1 LTRADPVAWEGE
13 GTVSAAGRGSLP
25 QTALLR
31 EGRRGFAV
39 RRWRAGYVLIAPAVL
54 LILLMM
60 VYPVVETIFFSFS
73 KVQLPALRTTFVG
86 FDNFIRILR
95 DPDTGP
101 LFRRTMVWIVG
112 GVALRMALALGA
124 ALVFN
129 AKVRGTVW
137 MRVLVILPWA
147 IPSVVGANLWRWIVQ
162 ADAGVLNQTLRSLG
176 LGAWA
181 LNWLGSP
188 DTAMLTVIVAY
199 AWGGFPFVMLL
210 ILARLQGLP
219 EDINEAATVDGAN
232 WWQIFR
238 YITLPSLT
246 GVLAVALILEV
257 VSGIN
262 SFDTL
267 MIMTGGGPA
276 NATMI
281 WGIKIY
287 KTGFAEFNLGG
298 AAALS
303 VLMFAAMLAVFMVY
317 GTINVRTRR
326 RQEEIS

>member
-1 LTRADPVAWEGE
+1 MTSQANTGALPVGNPARK
-13 GTVSAAGRGSLP
+13 TRGSSLKA
-25 QTALLR
+25 QRRNRAYLL
-31 EGRRGFAV
+31 V
-39 RRWRAGYVLIAPAVL
+39 APAVI
-54 LILLMM
+54 LIAVMM
-60 VYPVVETIFFSFS
+60 IYPIVQTIYFSFS
-73 KVQLPALRTTFVG
+73 KVQLPALRTAFIG
-86 FDNFIRILR
+86 FDNFVRIFN
-95 DPDTGP
+95 DPETGP
-101 LFRRTMVWIVG
+101 LVQRTLVWIVG
-112 GVALRMALALGA
+112 GVALKMALGMAA

-162 ADAGVLNQTLRSLG
+162 TDSGVLNQTLRAWG
-176 LGAWA
+176 LDSWA

-188 DTAMLTVIVAY
+188 DTAMFTVIVAY
-199 AWGGFPFVMLL
+199 SWGGFAFVMLL

-219 EDINEAATVDGAN
+219 EEINEAARVDGAN

-246 GVLAVALILEV
+246 GVLAVALILEI

-276 NATMI
+276 NATRI
-281 WGIKIY
+281 WGIDIY
-287 KTGFAEFNLGG
+287 KTGFTDFNLGG
-298 AAALS
+298 AAAMS
-303 VLMFAAMLAVFMVY
+303 VLMFAAVIVVFVIY
-317 GTINVRTRR
+317 GGVNSRVQR
-326 RQEEIS
+326 RQGEVS

>member
-1 LTRADPVAWEGE
+1 MAWDSE
-13 GTVSAAGRGSLP
+13 GTMVASADAALP
-25 QTALLR
+25 RTAAR
-31 EGRRGFAV
+31 PKKSRRIGRR
-39 RRWRAGYVLIAPAVL
+39 RWSAGYLLIAPAIL
-54 LILLMM
+54 LIVLMM
-60 VYPVVETIFFSFS
+60 VYPVVQTIYFSFS
-73 KVQLPALRTTFVG
+73 RVQLPALRTTFVG
-86 FDNFIRILR
+86 FDNFLRILR
-95 DPDTGP
+95 DPETGP
-101 LFRRTMVWIVG
+101 LFRRTLVWVSG
-112 GVALRMALALGA
+112 GVALRIGLGLAA

-129 AKVRGTVW
+129 AKVPGTVW

-147 IPSVVGANLWRWIVQ
+147 IPSVVSANLWRWIVQ
-162 ADAGVLNQTLRSLG
+162 ADAGVLNQTLRSWG
-176 LGAWA
+176 LGDLA

-210 ILARLQGLP
+210 ILARLQGMP
-219 EDINEAATVDGAN
+219 EEINEAATVDGAN
-232 WWQIFR
+232 WWQVFR

-246 GVLAVALILEV
+246 GVLTVALILEI

-287 KTGFAEFNLGG
+287 KTGFTEFNLGG
-298 AAALS
+298 AAALG
-303 VLMFAAMLAVFMVY
+303 VLMFIGMIAVFVVY
-317 GTINVRTRR
+317 GVTNARVSRH
-326 RQEEIS
+326 QEEPQ

>member
-1 LTRADPVAWEGE
+1 VTSQANSGV
-13 GTVSAAGRGSLP
+13 VSAGRGAQQTRGSSLKA
-25 QTALLR
+25 Q
-31 EGRRGFAV
+31 RRN
-39 RRWRAGYVLIAPAVL
+39 RAYLLIAPAVI
-54 LILLMM
+54 LIALMM
-60 VYPVVETIFFSFS
+60 IYPIVQTIYFSFS

-86 FDNFIRILR
+86 FANFIRIFN
-95 DPDTGP
+95 DPETGH
-101 LFRRTMVWIVG
+101 LVQRTLVWIIG
-112 GVALRMALALGA
+112 GVALKMALGLAA

-162 ADAGVLNQTLRSLG
+162 TDSGVLNQTLRAWG
-176 LGAWA
+176 LDGWA

-188 DTAMLTVIVAY
+188 DTAMFTVIVAY
-199 AWGGFPFVMLL
+199 SWGGFAFVMLL

-219 EDINEAATVDGAN
+219 EEINEAARVDGAN

-246 GVLAVALILEV
+246 GVLAVALILEI

-276 NATMI
+276 NATRI
-281 WGIKIY
+281 WGIDIY
-287 KTGFAEFNLGG
+287 KTGFTDFNLGG
-298 AAALS
+298 AAAMS
-303 VLMFAAMLAVFMVY
+303 VLMFAAVIVVFIIY
-317 GTINVRTRR
+317 GGVNSRVSR
-326 RQEEIS
+326 RQGEVS

>member
-1 LTRADPVAWEGE
+1 MTSQTDTGALP
-13 GTVSAAGRGSLP
+13 AGSPSRKTRGSSLKA
-25 QTALLR
+25 QRRNRAYLL
-31 EGRRGFAV
+31 V
-39 RRWRAGYVLIAPAVL
+39 APAVI
-54 LILLMM
+54 LIAVMM
-60 VYPVVETIFFSFS
+60 IYPIVQTIYFSFS
-73 KVQLPALRTTFVG
+73 KVQLPALRTAFIG
-86 FDNFIRILR
+86 LDNFVRIFS
-95 DPDTGP
+95 DPETGP
-101 LFRRTMVWIVG
+101 LVQRTLVWIVG
-112 GVALRMALALGA
+112 GVALKMALGMAA

-162 ADAGVLNQTLRSLG
+162 TDSGVLNQTLRAWG
-176 LGAWA
+176 LDSWA

-188 DTAMLTVIVAY
+188 DTAMFTVIVAY
-199 AWGGFPFVMLL
+199 SWGGFAFVMLL

-219 EDINEAATVDGAN
+219 EEINEAARVDGAN

-246 GVLAVALILEV
+246 GVLAVALILEI

-276 NATMI
+276 NATRI
-281 WGIKIY
+281 WGIDIY
-287 KTGFAEFNLGG
+287 KTGFTDFNLGG
-298 AAALS
+298 AAAMS
-303 VLMFAAMLAVFMVY
+303 VLMFAAVIVVFVIY
-317 GTINVRTRR
+317 GGVNSRVTRR
-326 RQEEIS
+326 QGEVS

>member
-1 LTRADPVAWEGE
+1 VTSQTDTGALP
-13 GTVSAAGRGSLP
+13 AGSPSRKTRGSSLKA
-25 QTALLR
+25 QRRNRAYLL
-31 EGRRGFAV
+31 V
-39 RRWRAGYVLIAPAVL
+39 APAVI
-54 LILLMM
+54 LIAVMM
-60 VYPVVETIFFSFS
+60 IYPIVQTIYFSFS
-73 KVQLPALRTTFVG
+73 KVQLPALRTAFIG
-86 FDNFIRILR
+86 LDNFIRIFS
-95 DPDTGP
+95 DPETGP
-101 LFRRTMVWIVG
+101 LVQRTLVWIVG
-112 GVALRMALALGA
+112 GVALKMALGMAA

-162 ADAGVLNQTLRSLG
+162 TDSGVLNQTLRAWG
-176 LGAWA
+176 LDSWA

-188 DTAMLTVIVAY
+188 DTAMFTVIVAY
-199 AWGGFPFVMLL
+199 SWGGFAFVMLL

-219 EDINEAATVDGAN
+219 EEINEAARVDGAN

-246 GVLAVALILEV
+246 GVLAVALILEI

-276 NATMI
+276 NATRI
-281 WGIKIY
+281 WGIDIY
-287 KTGFAEFNLGG
+287 KTGFTDFNLGG
-298 AAALS
+298 AAAMS
-303 VLMFAAMLAVFMVY
+303 VLMFAAVIVVFVIY
-317 GTINVRTRR
+317 GGVNSRVTRR
-326 RQEEIS
+326 QGEVS

>member
-1 LTRADPVAWEGE
+1 MQ
-13 GTVSAAGRGSLP
+13 TV
-25 QTALLR
+25 
-31 EGRRGFAV
+31 
-39 RRWRAGYVLIAPAVL
+39 Y
-54 LILLMM
+54 
-60 VYPVVETIFFSFS
+60 FSFS
-73 KVQLPALRTTFVG
+73 KVQLPALRTTFIG
-86 FDNFIRILR
+86 FDNFIRIFNN
-95 DPDTGP
+95 PETGP
-101 LFRRTMVWIVG
+101 LVQRTLIWIVG
-112 GVALRMALALGA
+112 GVALKMALGMAA

-162 ADAGVLNQTLRSLG
+162 TDSGVLNQTLRSWG
-176 LGAWA
+176 LDSWA

-188 DTAMLTVIVAY
+188 DTAMFTVIVAY
-199 AWGGFPFVMLL
+199 SWGGFAFVMLL

-219 EDINEAATVDGAN
+219 EEINEAAKVDGAN

-246 GVLAVALILEV
+246 GVLAVALILEI

-276 NATMI
+276 NATRI
-281 WGIKIY
+281 WGIDIY
-287 KTGFAEFNLGG
+287 KTGFTDFNLGG
-298 AAALS
+298 AAAMS
-303 VLMFAAMLAVFMVY
+303 VLMFAAVIVVFIIY
-317 GTINVRTRR
+317 GGVNSRVSR
-326 RQEEIS
+326 RQGEVS

>member
-1 LTRADPVAWEGE
+1 MTSQANTGALPVGNPARK
-13 GTVSAAGRGSLP
+13 TRGSSLKA
-25 QTALLR
+25 QRRNRAYLL
-31 EGRRGFAV
+31 V
-39 RRWRAGYVLIAPAVL
+39 APAVI
-54 LILLMM
+54 LIAVMM
-60 VYPVVETIFFSFS
+60 IYPIVQTIYFSFS
-73 KVQLPALRTTFVG
+73 KVQLPALRTAFIG
-86 FDNFIRILR
+86 FDNFVRIFN
-95 DPDTGP
+95 DPETGP
-101 LFRRTMVWIVG
+101 LVQRTLVWIVG
-112 GVALRMALALGA
+112 GVALKMALGMAA

-162 ADAGVLNQTLRSLG
+162 TDSGVLNQTLRAWG
-176 LGAWA
+176 LDSWA

-188 DTAMLTVIVAY
+188 DTAMFTVIVAY
-199 AWGGFPFVMLL
+199 SWGGFAFVMLL

-219 EDINEAATVDGAN
+219 EEINEAARVDGAN

-246 GVLAVALILEV
+246 GVLAVALILEI

-276 NATMI
+276 NATRI
-281 WGIKIY
+281 WGIDIY
-287 KTGFAEFNLGG
+287 KTGFTDFNLGG
-298 AAALS
+298 AAAMS
-303 VLMFAAMLAVFMVY
+303 VLMFAAVIVVFVIY
-317 GTINVRTRR
+317 GGVNSRVTRR
-326 RQEEIS
+326 QGEVS

>member
-1 LTRADPVAWEGE
+1 MTSQANTGVLSVGKPARQTRG
-13 GTVSAAGRGSLP
+13 GSLKA
-25 QTALLR
+25 Q
-31 EGRRGFAV
+31 RRN
-39 RRWRAGYVLIAPAVL
+39 RAYLLIAPAVI
-54 LILLMM
+54 LIALMM
-60 VYPVVETIFFSFS
+60 IYPIVQTIYFSFS

-86 FDNFIRILR
+86 FDNFVRIFN
-95 DPDTGP
+95 DPETGP
-101 LFRRTMVWIVG
+101 LVQRTLIWIIG
-112 GVALRMALALGA
+112 GVALKMALGMAA

-162 ADAGVLNQTLRSLG
+162 TDSGVLNQTLRAWG
-176 LGAWA
+176 LDGWA

-188 DTAMLTVIVAY
+188 DTAMFTVIVAY
-199 AWGGFPFVMLL
+199 SWGGFAFVMLL

-219 EDINEAATVDGAN
+219 EEINEAARVDGAN

-246 GVLAVALILEV
+246 GVLAVALILEI

-276 NATMI
+276 NATRI
-281 WGIKIY
+281 WGIDIY
-287 KTGFAEFNLGG
+287 KTGFTDFNLGG
-298 AAALS
+298 AAAMS
-303 VLMFAAMLAVFMVY
+303 VLMFAAVIVVFVIY
-317 GTINVRTRR
+317 GGVNSRVTRR
-326 RQEEIS
+326 QGEVS

>member
-1 LTRADPVAWEGE
+1 MTAEADIGAVGQGRVAPK
-13 GTVSAAGRGSLP
+13 RGSGLKA
-25 QTALLR
+25 Q
-31 EGRRGFAV
+31 RR
-39 RRWRAGYVLIAPAVL
+39 RRAYLLIAPA
-54 LILLMM
+54 LILIALMM
-60 VYPVVETIFFSFS
+60 IYPIVQTIYFSFS
-73 KVQLPALRTTFVG
+73 KVQLPALRTSFVG
-86 FDNFIRILR
+86 FDNFIRIFS
-95 DPDTGP
+95 DPETGP
-101 LFRRTMVWIVG
+101 LVQRTIVWIVG
-112 GVALRMALALGA
+112 GVALKMALGLAA

-162 ADAGVLNQTLRSLG
+162 TDAGVLNQTLRAWG
-176 LGAWA
+176 LDGWA

-188 DTAMLTVIVAY
+188 DTAMFTVIVAY
-199 AWGGFPFVMLL
+199 SWGGFAFVMLL

-219 EDINEAATVDGAN
+219 EEINEAARVDGAN

-246 GVLAVALILEV
+246 GVLAVALILEI

-276 NATMI
+276 NATRI
-281 WGIKIY
+281 WGIDIY
-287 KTGFAEFNLGG
+287 KTGFTDFNLGG
-298 AAALS
+298 AAAMS
-303 VLMFAAMLAVFMVY
+303 VLMFAAVIVVFIIY
-317 GTINVRTRR
+317 GGVNSRVQR
-326 RQEEIS
+326 RQGEVS

>member
-1 LTRADPVAWEGE
+1 MAWDSE
-13 GTVSAAGRGSLP
+13 GTMVASADAAPPRAATRPKKS
-25 QTALLR
+25 R
-31 EGRRGFAV
+31 RIGRR
-39 RRWRAGYVLIAPAVL
+39 RWSAGYLLIAPAIL
-54 LILLMM
+54 LIALMM
-60 VYPVVETIFFSFS
+60 VYPVVQTIYFSFS
-73 KVQLPALRTTFVG
+73 RVQLPALRTTFVG
-86 FDNFIRILR
+86 FDNFLRILR
-95 DPDTGP
+95 DPETGP
-101 LFRRTMVWIVG
+101 LFRRTLVWVIG
-112 GVALRMALALGA
+112 GVALRIGLGLAA

-129 AKVRGTVW
+129 SKVRGTVW

-162 ADAGVLNQTLRSLG
+162 TDVGVLNQTLRSWG

-188 DTAMLTVIVAY
+188 DTAMWTVIVAY

-219 EDINEAATVDGAN
+219 EEINEAAKVDGAN
-232 WWQIFR
+232 WWQLFR
-238 YITLPSLT
+238 YITLPALT
-246 GVLAVALILEV
+246 GVLTVALILEI

-287 KTGFAEFNLGG
+287 KTGFTEFNLGG

-303 VLMFAAMLAVFMVY
+303 VLMFAGMLAVFVFY
-317 GTINVRTRR
+317 GITNARVSRH
-326 RQEEIS
+326 QEEPT

>member
-1 LTRADPVAWEGE
+1 MTSQTSTGDVLQVRPARRPRGASLKAQRRNRAY
-13 GTVSAAGRGSLP
+13 L
-25 QTALLR
+25 
-31 EGRRGFAV
+31 
-39 RRWRAGYVLIAPAVL
+39 LIAPAVI
-54 LILLMM
+54 LIALMM
-60 VYPVVETIFFSFS
+60 IYPIVQTIYFSFS

-86 FDNFIRILR
+86 FDNFIRIFNN
-95 DPDTGP
+95 PETGP
-101 LFRRTMVWIVG
+101 LVQRTLIWIVG
-112 GVALRMALALGA
+112 GVALKMALGLIA

-162 ADAGVLNQTLRSLG
+162 TDAGVLNQTLRAWG
-176 LGAWA
+176 LDGWA

-199 AWGGFPFVMLL
+199 SWGGFAFVMLL

-219 EDINEAATVDGAN
+219 EEINEAARVDGAN

-246 GVLAVALILEV
+246 GVLAVALILEI

-276 NATMI
+276 NATRI
-281 WGIKIY
+281 WGIDIY
-287 KTGFAEFNLGG
+287 KTGFTDFNLGG
-298 AAALS
+298 AAAQS
-303 VLMFAAMLAVFMVY
+303 VLMFVAVIVVFVIY
-317 GTINVRTRR
+317 GGVNSRVQR
-326 RQEEIS
+326 RQGEAS

>member
-1 LTRADPVAWEGE
+1 MAWDSE
-13 GTVSAAGRGSLP
+13 GTLAALGEASVPRSTT
-25 QTALLR
+25 QRRKRRSVAL
-31 EGRRGFAV
+31 
-39 RRWRAGYVLIAPAVL
+39 RRWSAGYILIAPAIL
-54 LILLMM
+54 LIILMM
-60 VYPVVETIFFSFS
+60 VYPVFQTIYFSFS

-86 FDNFIRILR
+86 FDNFVRILR
-95 DPDTGP
+95 DPETGP
-101 LFRRTMVWIVG
+101 LFYRTLVWVIG
-112 GVALRMALALGA
+112 GVALRMILGLGA

-162 ADAGVLNQTLRSLG
+162 ADAGVLNQTLRSWG
-176 LGAWA
+176 LGHWA

-188 DTAMLTVIVAY
+188 DTAMWTVIVAY

-219 EDINEAATVDGAN
+219 EEINEAAKVDGAN

-238 YITLPSLT
+238 YITLPSLS
-246 GVLAVALILEV
+246 GVLMIALILEI

-287 KTGFAEFNLGG
+287 KTGFTEFNLGG

-303 VLMFAAMLAVFMVY
+303 VLMFVGMLAVFAVY
-317 GTINVRTRR
+317 GIANARVRK
-326 RQEEIS
+326 RQEDAL

>member
-1 LTRADPVAWEGE
+1 VTSQTDTGALPAGSPSRKTHGSSLKAQRRNRAY
-13 GTVSAAGRGSLP
+13 
-25 QTALLR
+25 LL
-31 EGRRGFAV
+31 V
-39 RRWRAGYVLIAPAVL
+39 APAVI
-54 LILLMM
+54 LIAVMM
-60 VYPVVETIFFSFS
+60 IYPIVQTIYFSFS
-73 KVQLPALRTTFVG
+73 KVQLPALRTAFIG
-86 FDNFIRILR
+86 LDNFVRIFS
-95 DPDTGP
+95 DPETGP
-101 LFRRTMVWIVG
+101 LVQRTLVWIVG
-112 GVALRMALALGA
+112 GVALKMALGMAA

-162 ADAGVLNQTLRSLG
+162 TDSGVLNQTLRAWG
-176 LGAWA
+176 LDSWA

-188 DTAMLTVIVAY
+188 DTAMFTVIVAY
-199 AWGGFPFVMLL
+199 SWGGFAFVMLL

-219 EDINEAATVDGAN
+219 EEINEAARVDGAN

-246 GVLAVALILEV
+246 GVLAVALILEI

-276 NATMI
+276 NATRI
-281 WGIKIY
+281 WGIDIY
-287 KTGFAEFNLGG
+287 KTGFTDFNLGG
-298 AAALS
+298 AAAMS
-303 VLMFAAMLAVFMVY
+303 VLMFAAVIVVFVIY
-317 GTINVRTRR
+317 GGVNSRVTRR
-326 RQEEIS
+326 QGEVS

>member
-1 LTRADPVAWEGE
+1 MTSQANTGALPVGNPARK
-13 GTVSAAGRGSLP
+13 TRGSSLKA
-25 QTALLR
+25 QRRNRAYLL
-31 EGRRGFAV
+31 V
-39 RRWRAGYVLIAPAVL
+39 APAVI
-54 LILLMM
+54 LIAVMM
-60 VYPVVETIFFSFS
+60 IYPIVQTIYFSFS
-73 KVQLPALRTTFVG
+73 KVQLPALRTAFIG
-86 FDNFIRILR
+86 FDNFVRIFN
-95 DPDTGP
+95 DPETGP
-101 LFRRTMVWIVG
+101 LVQRTLVWIVG
-112 GVALRMALALGA
+112 GVALKMALGMAA

-162 ADAGVLNQTLRSLG
+162 TDSGVLNQTLRAWG
-176 LGAWA
+176 LDSWA

-188 DTAMLTVIVAY
+188 DTAMFTVIVAY
-199 AWGGFPFVMLL
+199 SWGGFAFVMLL

-219 EDINEAATVDGAN
+219 EEINEAARVDGAN

-246 GVLAVALILEV
+246 GVLAVALILEI

-276 NATMI
+276 NATRI
-281 WGIKIY
+281 WGIDIY
-287 KTGFAEFNLGG
+287 KTGFTDFNLGG
-298 AAALS
+298 AAAMS
-303 VLMFAAMLAVFMVY
+303 VLMFAAVIVVFIIY
-317 GTINVRTRR
+317 GGVNSRVQR
-326 RQEEIS
+326 RQGEVS

>member
-1 LTRADPVAWEGE
+1 MTSPAMAMGDG
-13 GTVSAAGRGSLP
+13 AAR
-25 QTALLR
+25 
-31 EGRRGFAV
+31 
-39 RRWRAGYVLIAPAVL
+39 RAGGSSLKAQRRRRAYLLVAPAVI
-54 LILLMM
+54 LIALMM
-60 VYPVVETIFFSFS
+60 IYPIVQTIFFSVS
-73 KVQLPALRTTFVG
+73 KVQLPALKTSFVG
-86 FDNFIRILR
+86 LDNFARIFA
-95 DPDTGP
+95 DEETGP
-101 LFRRTMVWIVG
+101 LVQRTLVWIVG
-112 GVALRMALALGA
+112 GVALKMALGLAA

-162 ADAGVLNQTLRSLG
+162 TDAGVLNQTLRSLG
-176 LGAWA
+176 LGGWA

-199 AWGGFPFVMLL
+199 SWGGFAFVMLL

-219 EDINEAATVDGAN
+219 EEINEAARVDGAN
-232 WWQIFR
+232 WWQVFR

-246 GVLAVALILEV
+246 GVLAVALILEI

-276 NATMI
+276 NATRI
-281 WGIKIY
+281 WGIDIY
-287 KTGFAEFNLGG
+287 KTGFTDFNLGG
-298 AAALS
+298 AAAQS
-303 VLMFAAMLAVFMVY
+303 VLMFAAVIVVFIIY
-317 GTINVRTRR
+317 GGVNSRVQR
-326 RQEEIS
+326 RQGEVT

>member
-1 LTRADPVAWEGE
+1 MTSQANTGPVSLGKPAQK
-13 GTVSAAGRGSLP
+13 SRGSSLKA
-25 QTALLR
+25 Q
-31 EGRRGFAV
+31 RRN
-39 RRWRAGYVLIAPAVL
+39 RAYLLIAPAVI
-54 LILLMM
+54 LIALMM
-60 VYPVVETIFFSFS
+60 IYPIVQTVYFSFS
-73 KVQLPALRTTFVG
+73 KVQLPALRTAFIG
-86 FDNFIRILR
+86 FDNFVRIFSN
-95 DPDTGP
+95 PETGP
-101 LFRRTMVWIVG
+101 LVQRTLVWIIG
-112 GVALRMALALGA
+112 GVALKMALGMAA

-162 ADAGVLNQTLRSLG
+162 TDAGVLNQTLRSMG
-176 LGAWA
+176 LGSWA

-188 DTAMLTVIVAY
+188 DTAMFTVIVAY
-199 AWGGFPFVMLL
+199 SWGGFAFVMLL

-219 EDINEAATVDGAN
+219 EEINEAARVDGAN

-246 GVLAVALILEV
+246 GVLAVALILEI

-276 NATMI
+276 NATRI
-281 WGIKIY
+281 WGIDIY
-287 KTGFAEFNLGG
+287 KTGFTDFNLGG
-298 AAALS
+298 AAAMS
-303 VLMFAAMLAVFMVY
+303 VLMFAAVIVVFIIY
-317 GTINVRTRR
+317 GGVNSRVSR
-326 RQEEIS
+326 RQGEVS

>member
-1 LTRADPVAWEGE
+1 MTAIAPTLPP
-13 GTVSAAGRGSLP
+13 RGGARRSP
-25 QTALLR
+25 LR
-31 EGRRGFAV
+31 
-39 RRWRAGYVLIAPAVL
+39 RRWTPAYILVAPALL

-60 VYPVVETIFFSFS
+60 VYPVAQTVFFSFS
-73 KVQLPALRTTFVG
+73 RVQLPMLQTRFVG
-86 FDNFIRILR
+86 FDNYLRILV
-95 DPDTGP
+95 DPETGP
-101 LFRRTMVWIVG
+101 LLRRTLVWVIG
-112 GVALRMALALGA
+112 GVALRMGLGLAA

-129 AKVRGTVW
+129 AKVKGTVW

-147 IPSVVGANLWRWIVQ
+147 IPSVVSANLWRWIVQ
-162 ADAGVLNQTLRSLG
+162 TDAGILNQTLRSWG
-176 LGAWA
+176 LNDWA
-181 LNWLGSP
+181 LNWLGNP
-188 DTAMLTVIVAY
+188 DTAMPVVILAY

-219 EDINEAATVDGAN
+219 EEVNDAARVDGAN
-232 WWQIFR
+232 AWQLFR
-238 YITLPSLT
+238 HITLPALS
-246 GVLAVALILEV
+246 GVLVVALVLEI

-287 KTGFAEFNLGG
+287 KTGFSEFNLGG

-303 VLMFAAMLAVFMVY
+303 MLMFAGMMAMFLLYGAVNRRLAAS
-317 GTINVRTRR
+317 GDPA
-326 RQEEIS
+326 

>member
-1 LTRADPVAWEGE
+1 MASQGTSGALPLRGAVA
-13 GTVSAAGRGSLP
+13 
-25 QTALLR
+25 
-31 EGRRGFAV
+31 RRGQNKGLQAQ
-39 RRWRAGYVLIAPAVL
+39 RRRRGYLLVAPAII
-54 LILLMM
+54 LIGLMM
-60 VYPVVETIFFSFS
+60 IYPVVQTVYFSFS
-73 KVQLPALRTTFVG
+73 KVQLPALNTTFIG
-86 FDNFIRILR
+86 LDNYWRIFT

-101 LFRRTMVWIVG
+101 LVQRTLVWIIG
-112 GVALRMALALGA
+112 GVALKMALGLAA

-162 ADAGVLNQTLRSLG
+162 TDAGVLNQTLRSWG
-176 LGAWA
+176 LDGLAF
-181 LNWLGSP
+181 NWLGSP

-199 AWGGFPFVMLL
+199 SWGGFAFVMLL

-219 EDINEAATVDGAN
+219 EEVNEAARVDGAN
-232 WWQIFR
+232 WWQLFR

-246 GVLAVALILEV
+246 GVLVVALILEI

-276 NATMI
+276 NATRI
-281 WGIKIY
+281 WGIDIY
-287 KTGFAEFNLGG
+287 KTGFTDFNLGG
-298 AAALS
+298 AAAQS
-303 VLMFAAMLAVFMVY
+303 VLMFAAVIVVFVIY
-317 GTINVRTRR
+317 GGVSSRVQR
-326 RQEEIS
+326 RQGEVT